1 MPSNKKRR
9 TIGIHIELFEII
21 KDEAA
26 SLEPKVSPTRLVTM
40 ILKGK
45 SAPVSGDYTPSKNKS
60 VSMPEYLWHALK
72 ARAKENDAPA
82 QQVGRQILVG
92 SEPPLTSDEIQL
104 GLGLVAKREATESEI
119 VQIVPVKSTVTT
131 HSLDTIIDN
140 LQSTKERLVNELK
153 DKERKVLGSRF
164 GLGPDAVPES
174 RITLSKLSKFET
186 EALLKRFGLSHV
198 LGMVTVSGPDPEAV
212 NDSRFNETLDQWAR
226 LATPLGAKLTTLEKE
241 LLSKRFGIRLR
252 CDTPREGAPT
262 ASEEDMASIESHRRT
277 LSSGAS
283 AEASDVSGKIEPDQ
297 EFYGGVFS
305 I

>member
-26 SLEPKVSPTRLVTM
+26 SLEPRVSPTRLVTM

-45 SAPVSGDYTPSKNKS
+45 AAPVSGDYAPSKNKS
-60 VSMPEYLWHALK
+60 VSMPEYIWHALK

-92 SEPPLTSDEIQL
+92 SEPPLTSAEIQL
-104 GLGLVAKREATESEI
+104 GLDLVAKREATDSEI
-119 VQIVPVKSTVTT
+119 VQIAPAKSTVTI

-140 LQSTKERLVNELK
+140 LQSTKEWLINELT

-164 GLGPDAVPES
+164 GVGPDAVPES
-174 RITLSKLSKFET
+174 RIAKLSKFET
-186 EALLKRFGLSHV
+186 EALLKRFGLYHV
-198 LGMVTVSGPDPEAV
+198 LGMRAISDPDPEAAH
-212 NDSRFNETLDQWAR
+212 DSRFDEVLNQWAQ
-226 LATPLGAKLTTLEKE
+226 LAAPLGGKLTALERE
-241 LLSKRFGIRLR
+241 LLSKRFGIGLR
-252 CDTPREGAPT
+252 CDTPREGVSPT
-262 ASEEDMASIESHRRT
+262 SEEDMASIESHRRT

-283 AEASDVSGKIEPDQ
+283 AEASEVSGKIEPDQ